1 MFYIRES
8 VSRRRFNVRIRPHS
22 LLNFSKLDEKKSLI
36 VEKINNELGMRGS
49 GQLLG
54 NLS

>member
-1 MFYIRES
+1 MADRKS
-8 VSRRRFNVRIRPHS
+8 VSRCGFNVRFQPHS

-49 GQLLG
+49 GKSTGLL
-54 NLS
+54 S